1 GRLPAAS
8 SDASAASI
16 GTTAYVVGGYT
27 GVRWL
32 NTILA
37 FRPGRATRIVARLPV
52 GIRYAAVATAGS
64 SLVIAG
70 GTLPD
75 GSASQAVYRFD
86 PGRGSV
92 RRLATLRLPTTHA
105 AAAALGRTV
114 FVIGGRG
121 ALAGSVR

>member
-1 GRLPAAS
+1 MTVAGRLPAAS

-16 GTTAYVVGGYT
+16 GATAYVVGGYT

-37 FRPGRATRIVARLPV
+37 FQPGHATRIVARLPE

-75 GSASQAVYRFD
+75 GSASRAVYRSTRAGD
-86 PGRGSV
+86 PCAAS
-92 RRLATLRLPTTHA
+92 RRSGFRRRMPLRRPSA
-105 AAAALGRTV
+105 ARC
-114 FVIGGRG
+114 
-121 ALAGSVR
+121 S